1 MASALA
7 YREKEGY
14 ELLKRLWRLSN
25 EPLAV
30 DTETTGLKVWDGRDR
45 VIGVSIAGL
54 IDGEPVS
61 HYFPIAHP
69 CGDAISERTRDLLWD
84 VLTSGREL
92 IFANVQFDMA
102 GLLWAGC
109 DVTEM
114 PFYDILTMSMLTD
127 ENKLGLLTVNLDN
140 LAKAW
145 ADWEKVV
152 DKFVETEKTTGN
164 KTITAEQMWDYA
176 VRDAEATYAV
186 WLNIVQHPNWIDLRE
201 STEVWET
208 KQRLI
213 PILLKMRLRGI
224 QLDPEPAEAMVKLGR
239 FRMAELRE
247 AMGFNPGS
255 NKQLGEV
262 MIDTLGLPVLAR
274 SKKTGKPSFS
284 KLVMPTYDRMLEELD
299 NPLAKQ
305 LAEYRGWQKAVTASY
320 EPYLREV
327 SPVTGR
333 IHAGFNTHRT
343 VTGRLSS
350 SEPNL
355 QQVPK
360 ESVKPWNG
368 KVKACFVAKPG
379 YVLLSAD
386 YSQLELRLAAAY
398 SGERAILEV
407 FADPERD
414 VFTEMS
420 RELGF
425 TRNDT
430 KTFVYSTQY
439 GGGEK
444 RISDVFGVTRA
455 QARKMRA
462 NFFSTYPR
470 FRAFNEACQR
480 RAETTMKVKLWS
492 GRYRHFKYRSDGY
505 KAMNSV
511 IQGGAADVVEK
522 VMIRCYDELDSEDC
536 MLLLQVHD
544 ALVFEVRED
553 LAEEYAQRIKA
564 LMEDVNGAIGKDLF
578 EVVFNVEVTPWAS
591 TVALAA

>member
-1 MASALA
+1 MASVSAF
-7 YREKEGY
+7 KEAEGQT
-14 ELLKRLWRLSN
+14 LLIRLHEHPQ
-25 EPLAV
+25 EPISV
-30 DTETTGLKVWDGRDR
+30 DTETTGLKVFDGRDT

-61 HYFPIAHP
+61 HYFPIDHP
-69 CGDAISERTRDLLWD
+69 CGDAIGPKTKDMLWG
-84 VLTSGREL
+84 VLQDGREL

-102 GLLWAGC
+102 ALLWAGC
-109 DVTEM
+109 SLMDR

-127 ENKLGLLTVNLDN
+127 ENKLGQQTVNLDN
-140 LAKAW
+140 LAKVW
-145 ADWEKVV
+145 ADWEKIT
-152 DKFVETEKTTGN
+152 DQFVEAEKKSGN
-164 KTITAEQMWDYA
+164 QTITAEQMWDYA

-186 WLNIVQHPNWIDLRE
+186 WLNIIQHPNWVDLRE
-201 STEVWET
+201 STDVWEV
-208 KQRLI
+208 KQQLI
-213 PILLKMRLRGI
+213 PILLEMRLRGI
-224 QLDPEPAEAMVKLGR
+224 ELDPVPAEAMVKLGR
-239 FRMAELRE
+239 ARMEELRE
-247 AMGFNPGS
+247 LMGFNPGS
-255 NKQLGEV
+255 RDQLEV
-262 MIDTLGLPVLAR
+262 VLIDTLGLPVLEK
-274 SKKTGKPSFS
+274 SKKTGKASF
-284 KLVMPTYDRMLEELD
+284 KATVMAVYDKMLEAMD
-299 NPLAKQ
+299 NPVAKQ

-327 SPVTGR
+327 SPITGR

-368 KVKACFVAKPG
+368 KVKECFVAKPG

-420 RELGF
+420 GELGF
-425 TRNDT
+425 SRGDT

-444 RISDVFGVTRA
+444 RISDVFGVPKA

-462 NFFSTYPR
+462 NFFATYPR
-470 FRAFNEACQR
+470 FRAFNDACTQ
-480 RAETTMKVKLWS
+480 RAESTLKVKIWS
-492 GRYRHFKYRSDGY
+492 GRYRHFRYRNEGY

-511 IQGGAADVVEK
+511 IQGGAADVVER
-522 VMIRCYDELDSEDC
+522 VMIRCFNELDSEDC
-536 MLLLQVHD
+536 LLLLQVHD

-553 LAEEYAQRIKA
+553 LAEEYAHRIKA
-564 LMEDVNGAIGKDLF
+564 LMEDVNGAIGQDLF
-578 EVVFNVEVTPWAS
+578 EVVFNVEVTPWAGK
-591 TVALAA
+591 